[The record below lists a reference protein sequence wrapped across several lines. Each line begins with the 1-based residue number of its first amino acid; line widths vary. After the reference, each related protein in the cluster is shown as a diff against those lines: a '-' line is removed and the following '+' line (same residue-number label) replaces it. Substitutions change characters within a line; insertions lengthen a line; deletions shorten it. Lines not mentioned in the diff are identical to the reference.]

1 MVDLWVGMEGGE
13 YEYFPVGTRNFRAIA
28 ANALFQHSRGPRAIL
43 GTRRA
48 MQTLKDN
55 WIWIAAPIVLFSL
68 IVLAMFVF
76 SSGGA
81 EAPDDIYHLR

>member
-1 MVDLWVGMEGGE
+1 
-13 YEYFPVGTRNFRAIA
+13 
-28 ANALFQHSRGPRAIL
+28 
-43 GTRRA
+43 

-68 IVLAMFVF
+68 IVLAMIFF
-76 SSGGA
+76 SSGA